1 MGRDLREALG
11 MRFPNGKDP
20 VAIVLEWGVRQ
31 LDVPV
36 LIRHSAGH
44 DKAVRCDLFPA
55 YDEDGGLLCSLAP
68 DRRRDR
74 RLRAFPECLGCFL
87 TLHQKA

>member
-1 MGRDLREALG
+1 MFELTGYPERVLMGRDLREALG
-11 MRFPNGKDP
+11 MTFPDGKDP
-20 VAIVLEWGVRQ
+20 VAVVLEWGVRQ

-44 DKAVRCDLFPA
+44 DKPVRCDLFPA

-68 DRRRDR
+68 RIV
-74 RLRAFPECLGCFL
+74 AE
-87 TLHQKA
+87 TVSETAA